1 MKKIL
6 LITFSLVIALASFS
20 QETDVEWKLFPSK
33 SDSLM
38 KLDTVKTM
46 DRAALPGKVSINKDE
61 RIDRVSK
68 ELAGG
73 ATQRPIIKGYRIQII
88 SSSTKAT
95 VDSERGRFM
104 SQNTGESSYTDYKAP
119 NFKLLVGNFRT
130 KLDAQRFQQQISD
143 VFPNTI
149 IIADEIELPKLD

>member
-1 MKKIL
+1 MFIV
-6 LITFSLVIALASFS
+6 LVSFT
-20 QETDVEWKLFPSK
+20 QETTNAQWKLFPSK
-33 SDSLM
+33 TDSLM
-38 KLDTVKTM
+38 KKDTIKTL
-46 DRAALPGKVSINKDE
+46 DRAAVPGKVNIVKDE
-61 RIDRVSK
+61 RIDRISK

-73 ATQRPIIKGYRIQII
+73 ATQRAIIKGYRIQII

-104 SQNTGESSYTDYKAP
+104 SQNTGVSSYTDYKAP

-130 KLDAQRFQQQISD
+130 KLDAQRFQQQIND

>member
-6 LITFSLVIALASFS
+6 LFTFSLVIALASFS
-20 QETDVEWKLFPSK
+20 QDTIAPKLFPSRA
-33 SDSLM
+33 DSLM
-38 KLDTVKTM
+38 LLDTVKTM
-46 DRAALPGKVSINKDE
+46 DRVAMPGKVLINKDD

-68 ELAGG
+68 EMAGG
-73 ATQRPIIKGYRIQII
+73 ASQRPIIKGYRIQII

-130 KLDAQRFQQQISD
+130 KLDAQRFQQQISN